1 MTVDKLKFDPW
12 QVAGAAVV
20 GAFVSAIFGAASLGE
35 KVDNLARRVDALT
48 IKADAATTAQATTQA
63 DVAAIRTEL
72 KYLGSDERR
81 LTNR

>member
-1 MTVDKLKFDPW
+1 MSLEKMKFDPW

-35 KVDNLARRVDALT
+35 KVDNLTRRVDVLAV
-48 IKADAATTAQATTQA
+48 KADAATTTQATMQA

-72 KYLGSDERR
+72 KYLGRDERR